1 MMKVIASPKCREKS
15 LRVSHKNRLT
25 QSGSAWPLPSELEK
39 GHREKSQ
46 SGSFCREEMMVHEEG
61 DE

>member
-25 QSGSAWPLPSELEK
+25 HTGSAWPLPSELEK
-39 GHREKSQ
+39 GHREKSVWKLLP
-46 SGSFCREEMMVHEEG
+46 GRDDG
-61 DE
+61 A